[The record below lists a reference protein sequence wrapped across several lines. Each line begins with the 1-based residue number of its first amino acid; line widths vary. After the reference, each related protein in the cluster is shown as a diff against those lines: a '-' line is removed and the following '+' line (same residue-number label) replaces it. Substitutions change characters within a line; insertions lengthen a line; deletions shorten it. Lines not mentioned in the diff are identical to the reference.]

1 MAKKV
6 LSNLPSILLFVFL
19 LCSGSI
25 VQETEA
31 AAEQK
36 DVTTPMTTVP
46 LRNPSSLNPLL
57 DPQQDSPTITTT
69 PPSTAAGSWC
79 VASISATPAA
89 LQAALDYACGHG
101 GADCSPIQP
110 GGGCFA
116 PINLRHHA
124 SYAFNT
130 YYQRNPIPS
139 SCNFAGSAVTTS
151 TDPSYV
157 TCHYPSISTSSSVL
171 NTTSSTGSHAFGAG
185 PVPPSPTA
193 AALPNSCMHVLQFLA
208 LLLSVLPSLS
218 SHNCGISA

>member
-1 MAKKV
+1 MANKI
-6 LSNLPSILLFVFL
+6 LSNLPSILLLVLL

-31 AAEQK
+31 AADQK

-46 LRNPSSLNPLL
+46 LRNPSSLNP
-57 DPQQDSPTITTT
+57 QQDSPTITT

-79 VASISATPAA
+79 VATSSATKAA

-110 GGGCFA
+110 GGGCFT
-116 PINLRHHA
+116 PSNLRHHA
-124 SYAFNT
+124 SYAFNS
-130 YYQRNPIPS
+130 YYQKNPIPS

-171 NTTSSTGSHAFGAG
+171 NTTNSIGSRVFGVGPA
-185 PVPPSPTA
+185 PVPLSPTG
-193 AALPNSCMHVLQFLA
+193 AALPDSCIHVLQFLA
-208 LLLSVLPSLS
+208 LLLSVLPSFS
-218 SHNCGISA
+218 SHDCGTPA

>member
-1 MAKKV
+1 MPLY
-6 LSNLPSILLFVFL
+6 LSLSPKTYYKQDSTSQFA
-19 LCSGSI
+19 GSI

-101 GADCSPIQP
+101 GADCSRIQP

-151 TDPSYV
+151 TDPSHS
-157 TCHYPSISTSSSVL
+157 HYPHLFILYKYTNVV
-171 NTTSSTGSHAFGAG
+171 FKMMMMMMI
-185 PVPPSPTA
+185 
-193 AALPNSCMHVLQFLA
+193 C
-208 LLLSVLPSLS
+208 
-218 SHNCGISA
+218 